1 MSRSREE
8 LGRAL
13 RALIETLGTTSAPD
27 SEFDALS
34 ATIDAAAQRFA
45 AQRRE
50 RSTSG
55 MLPGMGD
62 FALRGPIG
70 GRGNPVAP
78 PAVLEPNRGT
88 LSATGRVTFGH
99 RFEGAPGLVHGGFV
113 AAVLDEI
120 LGMVSAMPGTPA
132 MTGEL
137 KVRFKR
143 PTPIDTELELRA
155 RVDESRGRRILVSGE
170 VLAHGL
176 VTAAATG
183 LFVGVGNA
191 RFEELERER
200 QERSAS
206 D

>member
-1 MSRSREE
+1 MDRSREE

-13 RALIETLGTTSAPD
+13 RALIETLGTTSAPAA
-27 SEFDALS
+27 EFDALT
-34 ATIDAAAQRFA
+34 AQIDAAAKRFA
-45 AQRRE
+45 MSRRE
-50 RSTSG
+50 RSEGSG
-55 MLPGMGD
+55 LPGMSD
-62 FALRGPIG
+62 FALRGPIC

-78 PAVLEPNRGT
+78 PAVLEPNREALT
-88 LSATGRVTFGH
+88 ATGRVRFGH

-120 LGMVSAMPGTPA
+120 LGMVAAMPGTPA

-143 PTPIDTELELRA
+143 PTPIESELELRA
-155 RVDESRGRRILVSGE
+155 RVDEARGRRILVSGE
-170 VLAHGL
+170 VLAGGR

-191 RFEELERER
+191 RFAELDQERRER
-200 QERSAS
+200 SNAR
-206 D
+206 